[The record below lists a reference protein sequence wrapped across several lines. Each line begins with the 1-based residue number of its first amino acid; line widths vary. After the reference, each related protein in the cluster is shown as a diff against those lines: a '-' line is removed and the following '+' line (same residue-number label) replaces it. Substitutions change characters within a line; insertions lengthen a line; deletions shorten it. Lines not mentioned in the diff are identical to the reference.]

1 MPCNEKG
8 HLQLHWVLRDRS
20 LDVTMG
26 TTTSLGNLCQRF
38 TTPLIKKT
46 LFLFYPVFSYI
57 QLIPV
62 LFDLGCVFLSSIRM
76 HCLQ

>member
-1 MPCNEKG
+1 MPCNEKE

-38 TTPLIKKT
+38 TTPLIKKNPVSILPR
-46 LFLFYPVFSYI
+46 LFLYPADSCT
-57 QLIPV
+57 L
-62 LFDLGCVFLSSIRM
+62 
-76 HCLQ
+76 